1 MYWTQAYC
9 CRSWPIHKTLNIKKN
24 LNIGGIEYFVGSIKS
39 GALSESNVEEMILP
53 EEGIDINVGAF
64 RNAAKLY
71 SVKNLNKAN
80 IISSDYMFMG
90 CCSLRNIDLPASLEL
105 IGSSMFCGF
114 TSLES
119 ITINKN
125 VWEIDAD
132 SFLGCINLNK
142 VNIEERSNLK
152 NIEKGAFAGCK
163 NLECFNISKDID
175 KIAEYAFLA
184 VKS

>member
-1 MYWTQAYC
+1 M
-9 CRSWPIHKTLNIKKN
+9 S
-24 LNIGGIEYFVGSIKS
+24 
-39 GALSESNVEEMILP
+39 LP

-142 VNIEERSNLK
+142 VNIEERSKLK
-152 NIEKGAFAGCK
+152 ILKKG
-163 NLECFNISKDID
+163 LLLVV
-175 KIAEYAFLA
+175 KI
-184 VKS
+184 